1 MKLLFVLFRD
11 VTAAEKALGKTTL
24 VRNEIT
30 AREKDFNDVKT
41 LGAKLA
47 DEETLQQLETLAKTK
62 EKLAVHLEQQET
74 SLNIGNR

>member
-1 MKLLFVLFRD
+1 MLFRD

-41 LGAKLA
+41 LGAKLS
-47 DEETLQQLETLAKTK
+47 DEETLQQLDALDKTK
-62 EKLAVHLEQQET
+62 EKLAAHLAQQET
-74 SLNIGNR
+74 SLNIGNN